1 MTYKLKVQNI
11 SSGDIIYG
19 ESSSLIKYN
28 YSKTMNWET
37 TPVVGRMDPIYN
49 FRNTE
54 AKIEI
59 AIEASDFYYCKLN
72 DTPTQDK
79 LNEFNKKISSKKEAI
94 DFRGSKKSEAIPF
107 SYYNTGDGFQGFFYP
122 SYQQNGST
130 FQVKTAPVFRVKLF
144 NQDRE
149 YVSVYCTIPSFAYS
163 KDKYTDATGKSYIIA
178 LDLVLNVIHTKPELV
193 GSKFFNTGG
202 TITSGSILG
211 Q

>member
-49 FRNTE
+49 FKNTE

-59 AIEASDFYYCKLN
+59 AIEADSVYYCKLN
-72 DTPTQDK
+72 DKPTQVN
-79 LNEFNKKISSKKEAI
+79 LNEFNEKIDNKIAAS
-94 DFRGSKKSEAIPF
+94 GSGGEVF
-107 SYYNTGDGFQGFFYP
+107 FNYYNTGNGFQGFFYP

-144 NQDRE
+144 NANKE

-163 KDKYTDATGKSYIIA
+163 KDKYTDATGKSYLTS

-193 GSKFFNTGG
+193 GSKFFNTEG

-211 Q
+211 S